1 MYENPELR
9 KLFVRYSNTK
19 APGRHTIAD
28 HLSVLSMEEHR
39 DDVLI
44 VATGTD
50 VAIYP
55 GKGQR
60 PQVRGFRVNIP
71 GFTELTAVSHFGP
84 AIASIVAIKERGH
97 EELWR
102 QDAEALLEDTR
113 QVRAANSTAMW
124 RDDLGVAAFR
134 GREDAIA
141 AMTDYACAI
150 SERYL
155 ERALAEPGYAS
166 GETLRRDLLD
176 GDGPDVE
183 LPDLPVSCNKIMI
196 ATFSL
201 YALDYVHGLITW
213 LEDLDVDWA
222 HTLFAIAGRQGRPTG
237 GTTKSTTNMVR
248 IMSVVSHGELAIDR
262 MFVAP
267 HLPVFATPE
276 GDDLDEVIALEEP
289 IRWQLGRVMSSA
301 ELAPLMYDGY
311 PVFEEPPLYGPE
323 LAPDAT
329 TVSEMPR
336 IRSADDWQT
345 MFTRLRLSLEDP
357 RQLLASGV
365 TDFVAAQLAENGND
379 PSAVVVPGLD
389 GEAYP
394 PMARQ

>member
-9 KLFVRYSNTK
+9 KLFATYSNTK
-19 APGRHTIAD
+19 APGRHSIAD
-28 HLSVLSMEEHR
+28 HLSVLSLDEHR
-39 DDVLI
+39 DDTLI

-55 GKGQR
+55 GGGR
-60 PQVRGFRVNIP
+60 PPEVRGFRVNIP

-84 AIASIVAIKERGH
+84 AIGSLVAIKERGH
-97 EELWR
+97 EDLWR

-113 QVRAANSTAMW
+113 RVRETHSASMW
-124 RDDLGVAAFR
+124 RNDLAIPSFR

-155 ERALAEPGYAS
+155 ERALTEPGYAT
-166 GETLRRDLLD
+166 GQTLRDDLLD
-176 GDGPDVE
+176 GTG
-183 LPDLPVSCNKIMI
+183 PDLPVSCNKIMI

-201 YALDYVHGLITW
+201 YALDFTHGLISW
-213 LEDLDVDWA
+213 LEALDVDWS

-248 IMSVVSHGELAIDR
+248 IMNIVSHGALATER

-267 HLPVFATPE
+267 HLPVFATPQD
-276 GDDLDEVIALEEP
+276 GDLGEVIALEEP
-289 IRWQLGRVMSSA
+289 IRWQLARVMSSA
-301 ELAPLMYDGY
+301 ELAPLMFDGY
-311 PVFEEPPLYGPE
+311 PEFVEPPLYGPE
-323 LAPDAT
+323 LASDAT

-365 TDFVAAQLAENGND
+365 TDFVASQLAANGND
-379 PSAVVVPGLD
+379 PSSVVIPGLD
-389 GEAYP
+389 GEPYP
-394 PMARQ
+394 PIARR

>member
-9 KLFVRYSNTK
+9 KLFTTYSNTK

-39 DDVLI
+39 DDTLI
-44 VATGTD
+44 IATGTD

-55 GKGQR
+55 GGGAR

-71 GFTELTAVSHFGP
+71 GFTELTAISHFGP

-97 EELWR
+97 DELWR
-102 QDAEALLEDTR
+102 RDAEELLESTR
-113 QVRAANSTAMW
+113 RVRATHSAAMW
-124 RDDLGVAAFR
+124 RDDLAVAAFR

-141 AMTDYACAI
+141 DMTDYACAI

-155 ERALAEPGYAS
+155 ERSLDDPAYAS
-166 GETLRRDLLD
+166 GASLRQDLLD
-176 GDGPDVE
+176 GTGPE
-183 LPDLPVSCNKIMI
+183 LPVSCNKIMI

-213 LEDLDVDWA
+213 LEELAIDWD

-248 IMSVVSHGELAIDR
+248 IMDVVSHGRLANER

-311 PVFEEPPLYGPE
+311 PAFVEPPLYGPD

-329 TVSEMPR
+329 TVTEMPR

-365 TDFVAAQLAENGND
+365 TDYVAAQLAGNGND
-379 PSAVVVPGLD
+379 PSDVVVPGLD
-389 GEAYP
+389 GEPYP

>member
-9 KLFVRYSNTK
+9 KLFTTYSNTK
-19 APGRHTIAD
+19 APGRHSIAD
-28 HLSVLSMEEHR
+28 HLSVLSLEEHR
-39 DDVLI
+39 HDVLI

-55 GKGQR
+55 GGGAR

-102 QDAEALLEDTR
+102 ADAEELLEDTR
-113 QVRAANSTAMW
+113 RVRAAHSAAMW
-124 RDDLGVAAFR
+124 RDDLAVEAFR
-134 GREDAIA
+134 GREDVIA

-155 ERALAEPGYAS
+155 ERALGEPGYANGRS
-166 GETLRRDLLD
+166 LREDLLD
-176 GDGPDVE
+176 GSG
-183 LPDLPVSCNKIMI
+183 PDLPVSCNRIMI

-201 YALDYVHGLITW
+201 YALDFTHGLIRW
-213 LEDLDVDWA
+213 LEGLEVDWA

-248 IMSVVSHGELAIDR
+248 IMDIVSHGALTTDR

-267 HLPVFATPE
+267 HLPVFATPQ

-289 IRWQLGRVMSSA
+289 IRWQLARVMSSA
-301 ELAPLMYDGY
+301 ELAPLMFEGY
-311 PVFEEPPLYGPE
+311 PEFVEPPLYGPA
-323 LAPDAT
+323 LAADAT

-365 TDFVAAQLAENGND
+365 TDFVAAQLAGNGND
-379 PSAVVVPGLD
+379 PSAVTIPGLD
-389 GEAYP
+389 GEPYP
-394 PMARQ
+394 PLTPPVG

>member
-9 KLFVRYSNTK
+9 KLFTTYSNTK
-19 APGRHTIAD
+19 APGRNTIAD
-28 HLSVLSMEEHR
+28 HLSELSMQEHQ

-55 GKGQR
+55 GKGRR

-113 QVRAANSTAMW
+113 RVREVNSTAMW

-134 GREDAIA
+134 GREESIA

-155 ERALAEPGYAS
+155 VRALAEPDYAS
-166 GETLRRDLLD
+166 GATLRQDLLD
-176 GDGPDVE
+176 GQGA
-183 LPDLPVSCNKIMI
+183 DLPVSCNKIMI

-201 YALDYVHGLITW
+201 YALDYTHGLIRW
-213 LEDLDVDWA
+213 IEELDVDWGN
-222 HTLFAIAGRQGRPTG
+222 TLFAIAGRQGRPTG

-248 IMSVVSHGELAIDR
+248 IMDIVSHGKLTTDR

-267 HLPVFATPE
+267 HLPVFATPQ

-311 PVFEEPPLYGPE
+311 PEFVEPPLYGPDLE
-323 LAPDAT
+323 PDAT

-365 TDFVAAQLAENGND
+365 TDYVAAQLAANGND

-389 GEAYP
+389 GEPYP